1 VTAIIPHICLI
12 KTHNELSLERNPP
25 MFEPT
30 TDPRTRY
37 MMNKAHSERAKALR
51 DAWNWIKGSK

>member
-1 VTAIIPHICLI
+1 
-12 KTHNELSLERNPP
+12 
-25 MFEPT
+25 MFETT

-51 DAWNWIKGSK
+51 DAWNWIRGTK